1 MSSATTHSPTGP
13 PSSFPHTP
21 QSVPTLEQL
30 YEMTSVPEER
40 VVIRDV
46 DWAFY
51 EQLVDSIP
59 PGANIHADYDGKD
72 LELMSLSGLHDVMKK
87 RLGRFAELVAEE
99 LEIPCTGLGQTTWK
113 RAVIA
118 RGLEA
123 DECYCF
129 AADKLTMIAEAVA
142 RWSEDIADYPNPD
155 LGIEVDVSPSRID
168 RPSIYAAL
176 SVAEIW
182 RYDGRTRRIVI
193 ERLSPDGIY
202 QAAEQSSFMPVRAAE
217 VSRWVLEE
225 DARDGSQWARRLR
238 AWVRDELALR
248 LPR

>member
-1 MSSATTHSPTGP
+1 MSSASTNSSIPQAP
-13 PSSFPHTP
+13 PFEVPAR
-21 QSVPTLEQL
+21 QVPTLDEL

-40 VVIRDV
+40 VVIPDV

-59 PGANIHADYDGKD
+59 PGANLHADYDGTD
-72 LELMSLSGLHDVMKK
+72 VELVSLSRFHAVFKK
-87 RLGRFAELVAEE
+87 CMGRFAELVAEE

-113 RAVIA
+113 RAAIS

-142 RWSEDIADYPNPD
+142 RWSEEIADYPNPD
-155 LGIEVDVSPSRID
+155 LGVEVDVSPPKID
-168 RPSIYAAL
+168 RSGIYAAL
-176 SVAEIW
+176 RVAEVW
-182 RYDGRTRRIVI
+182 RYEGRRRVIAI
-193 ERLSPDGIY
+193 ERLTADGTY
-202 QAAEQSSFMPVRAAE
+202 QPIDQSAFLPVRPDE
-217 VSRWVLEE
+217 IDRWVLQE

-238 AWVRDELALR
+238 AWVRAELAPR
-248 LPR
+248 LLQ

>member
-1 MSSATTHSPTGP
+1 MSSASTNSSIPQASPFEVP
-13 PSSFPHTP
+13 ARR
-21 QSVPTLEQL
+21 VPTLDEL

-51 EQLVDSIP
+51 EQLVNSIP

-72 LELMSLSGLHDVMKK
+72 VELMSLSGFHDVVKK
-87 RLGRFAELVAEE
+87 RMGRLAELVAEE

-113 RAVIA
+113 RAAIA

-129 AADKLTMIAEAVA
+129 AVDKLTMIAEAVA

-155 LGIEVDVSPSRID
+155 LGVEGDVSPPKIN
-168 RPSIYAAL
+168 RPGIYAAL
-176 SVAEIW
+176 TVAEVW
-182 RYDGRTRRIVI
+182 RYDGRRRVIAI
-193 ERLSPDGIY
+193 ERLTADGTY
-202 QAAEQSSFMPVRAAE
+202 QPIDQSVFLPVRPDE
-217 VSRWVLEE
+217 IGRWALQEN
-225 DARDGSQWARRLR
+225 ARDGSRCARRLR
-238 AWVRDELALR
+238 AWVRAELT
-248 LPR
+248 PRRPR

>member
-1 MSSATTHSPTGP
+1 MSSASTDSSMPQAP
-13 PSSFPHTP
+13 PFEVPARR
-21 QSVPTLEQL
+21 VPTLDEL

-72 LELMSLSGLHDVMKK
+72 VELMSLSGFHDVVKK
-87 RLGRFAELVAEE
+87 RMGRFAELVAEE

-113 RAVIA
+113 RAQIA

-129 AADKLTMIAEAVA
+129 ATDKLTMIAEAVA
-142 RWSEDIADYPNPD
+142 RWSEDVADYPNPD
-155 LGIEVDVSPSRID
+155 LGIEVDVSPSKID
-168 RPSIYAAL
+168 RPGIYAAL
-176 SVAEIW
+176 SVAEVW
-182 RYDGRTRRIVI
+182 RYDGKHREVVI
-193 ERLSPDGIY
+193 ERLTAGGTY
-202 QAAEQSSFMPVRAAE
+202 QLVDHSEFLPVRAEE
-217 VSRWVLEE
+217 VGHWVLQE
-225 DARDGSQWARRLR
+225 DSRDGSQWARRLR
-238 AWVRDELALR
+238 AWVRAELV
-248 LPR
+248 PRQPR